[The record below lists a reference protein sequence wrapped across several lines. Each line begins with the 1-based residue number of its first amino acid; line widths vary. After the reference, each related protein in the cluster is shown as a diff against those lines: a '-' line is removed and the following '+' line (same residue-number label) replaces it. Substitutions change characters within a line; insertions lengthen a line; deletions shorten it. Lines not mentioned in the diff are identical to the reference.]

1 MIECVNVHKKY
12 GSHMALNDLSFTL
25 HHGVYGLIGEN
36 GAGKS
41 TLFKTLIGE
50 ENCSSGKILIDGTEP
65 SEGKLKIG
73 YLPQKFD
80 FFQNISVYDSM
91 EYIGLLKGLEKKEI
105 KEQVSYWLK
114 QVNLWTEKKKKVS
127 ALSGGM
133 KQRLGI
139 AQAFLGNPEYIL
151 LDEPTVG
158 LDPKERLV
166 FRNLVNEIGANKMIL
181 ISTHIID
188 DVQAACENILVL
200 HNGNLLYSGTT
211 QGFIDGVSR
220 PVYTIRIPRAK
231 LAKWN
236 TILNIISIK
245 LFGEELEVRY
255 YENEQELPLLD
266 AKRVDCTLEDAYFFA
281 TGMFFRKEDFNELLH

>member
-1 MIECVNVHKKY
+1 MIECNNVNKKY
-12 GSHMALNDLSFTL
+12 GSNIALNDISFNL

-50 ENCSSGKILIDGTEP
+50 ENCSGGKITIDGSEP
-65 SEGKLKIG
+65 CEGKLKIG

-91 EYIGLLKGLEKKEI
+91 EYIGLLKGMEEKEI
-105 KEQVSYWLK
+105 KEQVQHWLK
-114 QVNLWTEKKKKVS
+114 QVNLWSERKKKVGV
-127 ALSGGM
+127 LSGGM

-139 AQAFLGNPEYIL
+139 AQAFLGDSEYIL

-166 FRNLVNEIGANKMIL
+166 FRNLVNEIGVDKMIL

-200 HNGNLLYSGTT
+200 HNGNLLYNGTT
-211 QGFIDGVSR
+211 QGFIDGVSKQ
-220 PVYTIRIPRAK
+220 VYTARIPRAE
-231 LAKWN
+231 LSQWN
-236 TILNIISIK
+236 TVLDIISVK
-245 LFGEELEVRY
+245 LFGEELELRY
-255 YENEQELPLLD
+255 YENEQGNSLD
-266 AKRVDCTLEDAYFFA
+266 GKKAACTLEDAYFFA
-281 TGMFFRKEDFNELLH
+281 TGMFYRKGVFNEALH